1 MEASEWPRNP
11 IDSFVLA
18 RLENAQLSPAPDADR
33 RALIRRLSLDLT
45 GLPPSLNEIQNFVN
59 DSSPD
64 AYERLVERLL
74 ESPHY
79 GERWALWWLDLAR
92 YADTNGYEIDRPR
105 SIWLYRDWVV
115 DAFNSNM
122 PFDEFAIEQLAGDML
137 PNATQSQRIATGFHR
152 NTFTNEEGGHNWEQF
167 RWESIVDR
175 VNTTST
181 VFLGLTMAC
190 AQCHDH
196 KYDPIS
202 QREYYEFFTFLNNDD
217 EPLLE
222 VPQPDVTNER
232 QRILAEAN
240 RLEARLMA
248 RLSAGEGSGEAAGD
262 LSQAFEQW
270 RKQAAADARA
280 WTVLEP
286 VHWTSEN
293 SATLTKLDDLSLL
306 VTGDNP
312 EHDTYHVTYRV
323 PPVRITG
330 LKLEALPDAS
340 LPRHGPGRG
349 YLKEDGSFL
358 LSEIS
363 VTAHDM
369 ASDTNDRSELPLKLV
384 NPTASIRQ
392 ELSAKAIDGDK
403 LTGWHIRG
411 GVGRRQC
418 ATFEFA
424 DPLTTTHGGEISV
437 KLLQNF
443 AHQQT
448 IGRFRIW
455 VTSGS
460 GPLPASDMPVDVER
474 ALLKPPAQ
482 WSAAEA
488 DQIKAYYVSVA
499 PELRKEYKQII
510 ELRKSLP
517 TQPTTLVLEHRTAP
531 RITHQHIRGDFAR
544 PSLEVSANVPRF
556 LPPLP
561 KDARRDRLTLARWL
575 VSKQNPL
582 AARVIMNQIW
592 QCYFG
597 RGLVDTPED
606 FGFQGA
612 SPSHPELL
620 DWLACRFMEEGWD
633 LRQMHRAIVN
643 FEHIPTGV
651 GYEFSQA
658 TGRPRKRAAQPGAA
672 ISIVGRIGSR
682 YRAGDQRI
690 AKCEAGRTKYFYAAT
705 GRRARGRIR

>member
-1 MEASEWPRNP
+1 
-11 IDSFVLA
+11 
-18 RLENAQLSPAPDADR
+18 
-33 RALIRRLSLDLT
+33 
-45 GLPPSLNEIQNFVN
+45 
-59 DSSPD
+59 
-64 AYERLVERLL
+64 
-74 ESPHY
+74 
-79 GERWALWWLDLAR
+79 
-92 YADTNGYEIDRPR
+92 
-105 SIWLYRDWVV
+105 
-115 DAFNSNM
+115 
-122 PFDEFAIEQLAGDML
+122 
-137 PNATQSQRIATGFHR
+137 
-152 NTFTNEEGGHNWEQF
+152 
-167 RWESIVDR
+167 
-175 VNTTST
+175 
-181 VFLGLTMAC
+181 MAC

-270 RKQAAADARA
+270 RKQAAAECAT

-369 ASDTNDRSELPLKLV
+369 ASDTNDRSALPLKLV

-460 GPLPASDMPVDVER
+460 GPLPASDMPVDVEH

-643 FEHIPTGV
+643 SSTYRQASATNSAKQQVDPENVLLSRGPRFRLSAESVRDIALATSGLLNAKLGGPSIFTPQPASALAGAFGDPKWPTVSGSDRFRRAL
-651 GYEFSQA
+651 Y
-658 TGRPRKRAAQPGAA
+658 THRKRAAP
-672 ISIVGRIGSR
+672 
-682 YRAGDQRI
+682 
-690 AKCEAGRTKYFYAAT
+690 YAAFAAFDAPPHST
-705 GRRARGRIR
+705 CVMRRVRSNTPLQALAQLNDEMLIEASQALAKRIVDEERRRRSRAARSWFSAVLDTAAQR